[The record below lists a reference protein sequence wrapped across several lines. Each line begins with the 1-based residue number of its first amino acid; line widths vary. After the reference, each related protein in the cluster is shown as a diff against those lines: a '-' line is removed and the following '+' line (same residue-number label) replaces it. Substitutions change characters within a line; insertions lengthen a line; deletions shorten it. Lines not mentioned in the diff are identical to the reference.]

1 MARLQR
7 AIIERGFVT
16 SRVLISPQKLD
27 QGNLTFQLIP
37 GRVRAIRFADGT
49 SHRATRATLHSAV
62 PIQPGDLLHLHDIA
76 QAQENFKRVPTAEID
91 IQITPATGA
100 QAKLGE
106 SDLIIQWQQTR
117 PFRLSAFADDSGTQ
131 STGKYQGGMT
141 LSLDHL
147 LTLNDLFYIT
157 LNHDLGGGQA
167 GDRGTR
173 GNMLHYSVPYDYW
186 LLSLTAS
193 SSHYHQTLPGNFRVP
208 IRYSGESNHSEIRLA
223 RLLYRNNQRKT
234 TTALR
239 LWSRNAKNF
248 VNNTETQNQ
257 QRRMAGWELSL
268 HQKEFFAAAILDL
281 TLTYRRGTGALN
293 SLSAPEELFN
303 EGSSRPQLLTAET
316 QLTLPF
322 QWGRQRLRYNL
333 TARAQWNQT
342 PLIPQDRFAIG
353 GRYTVRGF
361 DGESSLIAERG
372 YLVRND
378 LSASLGTSGQELY
391 VGLDYGDVDGPA
403 TQSQL
408 GKRLIGGVLG
418 LRGGF
423 KRFTYD
429 LFIGRPFKSPEY
441 FPAQPTVVGFSASY
455 QY

>member
-1 MARLQR
+1 M
-7 AIIERGFVT
+7 
-16 SRVLISPQKLD
+16 
-27 QGNLTFQLIP
+27 QLIP
-37 GRVRAIRFADGT
+37 GRVRAIRFADGVT
-49 SHRATRATLHSAV
+49 HRATLATLKSAV
-62 PIQPGDLLHLHDIA
+62 PIQPGDLLNLHDIA

-117 PFRLSAFADDSGTQ
+117 GFRLSAFADDSGTQ
-131 STGKYQGGMT
+131 STGKYQGGVT
-141 LSLDHL
+141 LSFDHL

-173 GNMLHYSVPYDYW
+173 GNMLHYSVPYAYW

-193 SSHYHQTLPGNFRVP
+193 SYHYHQTLPGYFHVP
-208 IRYSGESNHSEIRLA
+208 IRYSGESDNSEIRLA
-223 RLLYRNNQRKT
+223 RVLHRNGQRKT
-234 TTALR
+234 TAAVR
-239 LWSRNAKNF
+239 LWSRNSRNF
-248 VNNTETQNQ
+248 VNNTATENQ

-268 HQKEFFAAAILDL
+268 HQRELIAAAILDV
-281 TLTYRRGTGALN
+281 TLTYYRGTGALN
-293 SLSAPEELFN
+293 TLPAPEELFN
-303 EGSSRPQLLTAET
+303 EGTSRPQILSAQT
-316 QLTLPF
+316 QLALPF
-322 QWGRQRLRYNL
+322 QLGQQKLRYNL
-333 TARAQWNQT
+333 MARAQWNQT

-378 LSASLGTSGQELY
+378 LTVNLGHSGQELY
-391 VGLDYGDVDGPA
+391 LGLDYGDIDGPSS
-403 TQSQL
+403 QFQL

-418 LRGGF
+418 LRGSF
-423 KRFTYD
+423 KKLTYD
-429 LFIGRPFKSPEY
+429 AFIGRPFKSPEY
-441 FPAQPTVVGFSASY
+441 FPAPPTVVGLSASY